1 MIKDKQKE
9 FALKLSVTQHAQV
22 KEMINKVIEPLKTRT
37 DYLEEGLADN
47 ERLCI
52 NQASTFSRLD
62 IEFGEM
68 KVGFETVKKRF

>member
-1 MIKDKQKE
+1 
-9 FALKLSVTQHAQV
+9 
-22 KEMINKVIEPLKTRT
+22 MINKVIEPLKTRT

-62 IEFGEM
+62 EEFGDM
-68 KVGFETVKKRF
+68 KIGFETVKKRF